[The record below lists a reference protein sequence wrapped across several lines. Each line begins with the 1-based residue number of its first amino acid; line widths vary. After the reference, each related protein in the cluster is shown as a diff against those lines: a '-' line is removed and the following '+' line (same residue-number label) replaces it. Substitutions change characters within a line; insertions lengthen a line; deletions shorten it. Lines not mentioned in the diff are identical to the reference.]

1 MLARLM
7 SVEGRARRRVFGDWQ
22 TPPALARAVVEV
34 VARGA
39 APAAVLEPTC
49 GEGSLLVAAG
59 ERWPAARLVGY
70 ELDEGHAA
78 VARGRVRGRV
88 EVADCFAVDWA
99 RVVAELPAPLLVLGN
114 LPWVTRAGL
123 GALGAANGPAPDNF
137 KRLRGLAARTG
148 EGNFDVSEWML
159 LRLLAALAGRRATL
173 AFLCKTAV
181 ARRVLEH
188 CGRAGWAVGPGGL
201 WRVDA
206 RRHFAAAVDASLLVC
221 ELGGAAAGGWPVYA
235 GLADAAATSRLAVV
249 DGVAVADAGR
259 LAATAH
265 LAGASAPAWR
275 SGIKHDCAPVMELR
289 RAGDG
294 WVNGL
299 GERVEIEDACRFP
312 LRKGSDVAGG
322 RAGGR
327 AVVVPQRGLADDPAA
342 LQRTAPR
349 TWAYLCAHRASLA
362 ARRSSVYRG
371 RPEFAVFGVGPY
383 SFAPWKV
390 AVSGL
395 HKRCEFALVGPEDG
409 RPVLLDDTCY
419 FLPFD
424 DEAEARASW
433 AALGSAAAREFFAA
447 RVFWD
452 AKRPIRKA
460 LLQTLDLRAL
470 RAAVQP
476 GAST

>member
-1 MLARLM
+1 
-7 SVEGRARRRVFGDWQ
+7 
-22 TPPALARAVVEV
+22 
-34 VARGA
+34 
-39 APAAVLEPTC
+39 
-49 GEGSLLVAAG
+49 
-59 ERWPAARLVGY
+59 
-70 ELDEGHAA
+70 
-78 VARGRVRGRV
+78 
-88 EVADCFAVDWA
+88 
-99 RVVAELPAPLLVLGN
+99 
-114 LPWVTRAGL
+114 
-123 GALGAANGPAPDNF
+123 
-137 KRLRGLAARTG
+137 
-148 EGNFDVSEWML
+148 
-159 LRLLAALAGRRATL
+159 
-173 AFLCKTAV
+173 
-181 ARRVLEH
+181 
-188 CGRAGWAVGPGGL
+188 
-201 WRVDA
+201 
-206 RRHFAAAVDASLLVC
+206 
-221 ELGGAAAGGWPVYA
+221 
-235 GLADAAATSRLAVV
+235 
-249 DGVAVADAGR
+249 
-259 LAATAH
+259 
-265 LAGASAPAWR
+265 
-275 SGIKHDCAPVMELR
+275 
-289 RAGDG
+289 
-294 WVNGL
+294 
-299 GERVEIEDACRFP
+299 
-312 LRKGSDVAGG
+312 
-322 RAGGR
+322 
-327 AVVVPQRGLADDPAA
+327 VVVPQRGLADDPAA